1 MLLHSDSVNF
11 IELAEGKKQ
20 ILSSISME
28 GIAEYIKDKAKNIIV
43 MCGAGIST
51 SAGVPD
57 FRTPG
62 SHFLW
67 FY

>member
-1 MLLHSDSVNF
+1 
-11 IELAEGKKQ
+11 
-20 ILSSISME
+20 ME

-62 SHFLW
+62 SHFL
-67 FY
+67 